1 MNILIIG
8 ASSFIGA
15 YQVEQLINTPDFVG
29 GVVGT
34 GRNPR
39 FRDYYESI
47 GVPYYN
53 IDVCDYDSFKVLDQ
67 YDFDAAVLFATMMPS
82 NIPKDDDSDDTAE
95 YYKVNVL
102 GTLNALEY
110 CRTRGINKLISFG
123 TRFDCRR
130 YDSNTVIT
138 EETPLNYSLT
148 DDHAAFVMSNNA
160 KWDVMR
166 YYNEKYEMNNI
177 YFRIPTIF
185 GVGPHGSFY
194 KDGIYRKSGI
204 QIFID
209 KAAAGEPIEVYGS
222 TDTTKDLLY
231 VKDLNIGVLNAL
243 KIPTSKGFYN
253 IGYEQ
258 NFRLIDIVKAI
269 IEVFSNDN
277 NISTVIQRPDIPNN
291 GSFPLMDIT
300 KLKKDIGFEPHY
312 SNIVDMMED
321 YKCELERGLY
331 TRLFNVY

>member
-123 TRFDCRR
+123 TRFDCRL

-204 QIFID
+204 
-209 KAAAGEPIEVYGS
+209 
-222 TDTTKDLLY
+222 
-231 VKDLNIGVLNAL
+231 
-243 KIPTSKGFYN
+243 KI
-253 IGYEQ
+253 
-258 NFRLIDIVKAI
+258 L
-269 IEVFSNDN
+269 
-277 NISTVIQRPDIPNN
+277 
-291 GSFPLMDIT
+291 
-300 KLKKDIGFEPHY
+300 
-312 SNIVDMMED
+312 
-321 YKCELERGLY
+321 
-331 TRLFNVY
+331 

>member
-123 TRFDCRR
+123 TRFDCRL

-277 NISTVIQRPDIPNN
+277 NISTVIQRPDIPNL
-291 GSFPLMDIT
+291 SLIH
-300 KLKKDIGFEPHY
+300 I
-312 SNIVDMMED
+312 
-321 YKCELERGLY
+321 
-331 TRLFNVY
+331 